1 MNRVERLES
10 VKAGLW
16 GSLAAGLF
24 FGVAALVNIWLLIPR
39 FDQLAGLQLEPDSPN
54 GLIGVANA
62 LLSGFLF
69 GVTYRYIIR
78 QDANSHLKSG
88 AVTAFG
94 LVRGLAQIEMGLNT
108 SSTLL
113 PSVVL
118 GAESILLFVVARIVL
133 DWALYQHWVKPFGLL
148 SNVDKPLG

>member
-1 MNRVERLES
+1 MNRAERLES

-16 GSLAAGLF
+16 GALAAGLF
-24 FGVAALVNIWLLIPR
+24 FGAAALVNSWLLVPR
-39 FDQLAGLQLEPDSPN
+39 FGQLAGLRMELDSLN
-54 GLIGVANA
+54 GLISIANA

-94 LVRGLAQIEMGLNT
+94 LVRGLAQVEMGLNV
-108 SSTLL
+108 SNSLL
-113 PSVVL
+113 PAVVL
-118 GAESILLFVVARIVL
+118 GSQSILLFVVARIVL

-148 SNVDKPLG
+148 TNVDKPLG